1 MSQACAD
8 SAEAAYMTTEST
20 LRIPARLQVLA
31 ATALLLERLDQLP
44 RSASAGQYQGLVRQ
58 VDRLLEDA
66 DGEPSL
72 QALLDG
78 LPGLSELHENRNYAV
93 AGLCRSPLAA
103 AIFSETAAR
112 QLIDRV
118 RGRDL
123 G

>member
-1 MSQACAD
+1 
-8 SAEAAYMTTEST
+8 MTTEST

-58 VDRLLEDA
+58 VERLLDDA
-66 DGEPSL
+66 EGEPSL

-103 AIFSETAAR
+103 AVFSETATR